1 MGKEPN
7 TVKSKVVGTVR
18 NFSAQ
23 ESQLEFQPSDFH
35 DDTDSAIL
43 VRERT
48 KGSKLEPTF
57 ARKAG
62 TVIQKRNI
70 QLRYSLKRQNNHKSS
85 PKEISYRK
93 HVSRTKEGA
102 KETSN
107 NQRDLYF

>member
-7 TVKSKVVGTVR
+7 TVKSKVVGTVW

-62 TVIQKRNI
+62 TVIQETTINLLQKR
-70 QLRYSLKRQNNHKSS
+70 
-85 PKEISYRK
+85 YRK